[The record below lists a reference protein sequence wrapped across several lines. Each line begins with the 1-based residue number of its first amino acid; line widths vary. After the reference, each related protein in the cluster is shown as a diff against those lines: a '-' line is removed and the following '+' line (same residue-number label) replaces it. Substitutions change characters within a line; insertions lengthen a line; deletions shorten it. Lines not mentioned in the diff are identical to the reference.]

1 MTLKIKKRINCIV
14 ANTLLALGSVIVLAP
29 FFWMILTS
37 FKTGPDA
44 VKIPPTWFPKEGW
57 HPENY
62 VTVFHLAPFARYFV
76 NTIIVA
82 LGRSLLTIAISILAG
97 YGLSIL
103 NFHGSKYVLL
113 LFVAMMMIPREMT
126 IIQNYITV
134 AKLGW
139 LDTFTGIIVP
149 MAASGMYIYMLRETF
164 MQIPVNL
171 RKAAKVDGCSDF
183 KYLWKIVIPNSI
195 STISTIGLLSVIGA
209 WNGFLWPLMVT
220 NSDAHR
226 VLTIGLLQFNAEAS
240 SRINLQMAG
249 SLIVILPMIILFL
262 CFRKQ
267 IIKGVAAGGIKG

>member
-1 MTLKIKKRINCIV
+1 MTLKSKKIILNVFSIAFLCIGMV
-14 ANTLLALGSVIVLAP
+14 LLLMP
-29 FFWMILTS
+29 FVWMIFTS
-37 FKTGPDA
+37 FKTGPEA
-44 VKIPPTWFPKEGW
+44 VQAPPTWFPKEW

-62 VTVFHLAPFARYFV
+62 LEVLKTAPFARYFV

-82 LGRSLLTIAISILAG
+82 VGRTLVSLVISILAA

-103 NFHGSKYVLL
+103 NFHGSKFILL
-113 LFVAMMMIPREMT
+113 LFISMMMVPGEML

-134 AKLGW
+134 SRFGW
-139 LDTFTGIIVP
+139 LDTFIGVILP
-149 MAASGMYIYMLRETF
+149 MSASGMYIYMLRETF
-164 MQIPVNL
+164 MQIPKNL

-183 KYLWKIVIPNSI
+183 KYLWKIVLPNSI
-195 STISTIGLLSVIGA
+195 STISTVGLLSIISA

-226 VLTIGLLQFNAEAS
+226 VLTIGLIQFNHEAS

-249 SLIVILPMIILFL
+249 SVFIILPIIILYL

-267 IIKGVAAGGIKG
+267 IIRGVAGGGIKG